1 MKGTLDKLRFLLK
14 NSGQEGII
22 KKPATPA
29 EISEREKKY
38 NSPIP
43 EEIKEFLM
51 FSNGF
56 DYGME
61 LITLRSVNMVFP
73 SEYSR
78 VVPDGWLEFGTLL
91 YGSADLVSD
100 GNGVLF
106 VHDRCRDDDNKLRE
120 FSLKSWMEEQFFE
133 YVENDSINKPL
144 YYIKKVLEKAGITNK
159 LNAPASAQNIA
170 EWERNNNAL
179 IPAEIKEVLKFSNG
193 FRYGIAAIEV
203 SSLEEIKF
211 VKNWDIVPDGW
222 INLGSVIG
230 DGAYLV
236 SDGKGEL
243 FLADHENH
251 DEPLRKLSLKVWIEN
266 HILEMVEEDCDT
278 DRRDM
283 LVELGLWQ
291 PLQ

>member
-43 EEIKEFLM
+43 EEIKDFLM